1 MWFIMYG
8 YLVSIK
14 VDLRINKKIH
24 LLYRWI
30 FLIQQKEHLAKEMK
44 KMFSLSLFLY
54 LLLFP
59 GSLSAQD
66 YYRFTADFVIK
77 EKLDD
82 EASQLITG
90 KVYFDKYVKKLV
102 YEVQFPEPSVIVMQD
117 TLLYKLRDGV
127 VEEIKSI
134 PPLAE
139 NSVFYQLLERKTKN
153 FGLNDPGSG
162 YVLSNVEKVDDQV
175 ISTYVPVEELKTIF
189 GTVLISIK
197 KGQLYGVV
205 IKSKE
210 GEILSK
216 QFFRKYV
223 NVLGLEVPTEMIIFN
238 FLPSGQTHKK
248 ITTFKNVR
256 INENEND
263 FMYNYPVGGK

>member
-1 MWFIMYG
+1 
-8 YLVSIK
+8 
-14 VDLRINKKIH
+14 
-24 LLYRWI
+24 
-30 FLIQQKEHLAKEMK
+30 MK
-44 KMFSLSLFLY
+44 KKFTPYLILFI
-54 LLLFP
+54 LLFS

-66 YYRFTADFVIK
+66 YFRFTADFVIK

-90 KVYFDKYVKKLV
+90 KVYFDKYVKKLI
-102 YEVQFPEPSVIVMQD
+102 YEIQFPEPSVIVMQD
-117 TLLYKLRDGV
+117 TLLYKLKDGV
-127 VEEIKSI
+127 VEDIKSI

-153 FGLNDPGSG
+153 FGLDAPGSG
-162 YVLSNVEKVDDQV
+162 YELSKVEKIDDQV
-175 ISTYVPVEELKTIF
+175 ISTFVPIEELESVF

-205 IKSKE
+205 VKSKE
-210 GEILSK
+210 GKILSK